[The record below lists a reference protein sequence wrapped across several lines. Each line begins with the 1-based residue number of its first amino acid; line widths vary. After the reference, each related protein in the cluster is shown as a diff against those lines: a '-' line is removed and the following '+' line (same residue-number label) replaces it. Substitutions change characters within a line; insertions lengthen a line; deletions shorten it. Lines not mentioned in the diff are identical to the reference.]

1 MGGKKKSGKNKGQG
15 WGPEGADLS
24 VRERREVPPEQQLW
38 RASGWAIVLDPLLAL
53 VNDEALWERMHARH
67 AFQERQAQR
76 GDAAGV
82 RERLRAELE
91 LWMDAVQQ
99 SFMDNNPDHALG
111 LWTGALVVLRDTR
124 KRVEGKEHLAV
135 LEAAIAATGDAS
147 FVATRDLIYAF
158 DPLQGEGPYAGP
170 AAFAIALD
178 ALASARVPTAEEE
191 DAAEAAWAVEKVRR
205 EEAAKAEDVRRSMQ
219 AMEIESGV
227 PEDAVTDSSVS
238 SDDEEY
244 SDEEDDDEEGD
255 SEESGESE
263 EDDQ

>member
-1 MGGKKKSGKNKGQG
+1 MGGKKKSGKTKGPG

-24 VRERREVPPEQQLW
+24 VRERREVPPEERRWL
-38 RASGWAIVLDPLLAL
+38 ASGWAIVLDPLLDL
-53 VNDEALWERMHARH
+53 VNDQALWERMHARH
-67 AFQERQAQR
+67 AFQERQVLR

-99 SFMDNNPDHALG
+99 AFMDNNPDHALG

-147 FVATRDLIYAF
+147 LVATRDLIYAF

-178 ALASARVPTAEEE
+178 ALASARMPTAEEE
-191 DAAEAAWAVEKVRR
+191 DAADAAWAVERTRR
-205 EEAAKAEDVRRSMQ
+205 EEAAKAQELQRGMK
-219 AMEIESGV
+219 AMEIEDGI

-244 SDEEDDDEEGD
+244 SDEEDDDEED
-255 SEESGESE
+255 SGESGESE
-263 EDDQ
+263 EDDK